1 MTDKSAA
8 EQALDDIAAICGCP
22 HWDYPGQVVRDVAE
36 MKERARV
43 RIRDLKEAL
52 NAAIPQQESIDH
64 YREVLRRD

>member
-8 EQALDDIAAICGCP
+8 EKALDEIAQICGCP
-22 HWDYPGQVVRDVAE
+22 HWDYPGQVVRDVAA

-43 RIRDLKEAL
+43 RIRDLTEAL
-52 NAAIPQQESIDH
+52 NGAIPQQANIDH

>member
-8 EQALDDIAAICGCP
+8 EKALDDIAAICGCP
-22 HWDYPGQVVRDVAE
+22 HWDYPGQVVRDVAA

-52 NAAIPQQESIDH
+52 NGMIPNQPNID
-64 YREVLRRD
+64 RAWEVLRRD